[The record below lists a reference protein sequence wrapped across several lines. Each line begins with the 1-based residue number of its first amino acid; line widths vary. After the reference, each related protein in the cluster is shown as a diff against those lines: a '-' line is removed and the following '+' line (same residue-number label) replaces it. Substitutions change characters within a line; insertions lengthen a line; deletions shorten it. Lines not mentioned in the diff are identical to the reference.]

1 MSSFAGRMKEY
12 PTISLDRFDRENL
25 HARAYFLSH
34 CHKDHMKGLKGPIL
48 KRKLQFSRT
57 VRLYCSFVTKE
68 LLLSN
73 PKYAFWEEYI
83 VPLELESPTQISLV
97 DEASGEKE
105 EIVVTLLAAGH
116 CPGSVMFLFE
126 GSQGN
131 VLYTGDFRFAAGDA
145 SRIEHL
151 HSGSRVK
158 DIQTVYLDSTF
169 YDPRFYQIPSREA
182 CLNGISELVRNWIS
196 QSSYHVVWLNCK
208 AAYGY
213 EYLFTNLGE
222 EFNTQIHVKSLA
234 MFKKMPEIL
243 SYVTTDRRTQIHACR
258 HPKDEEFFQGSRLPC
273 GCTASDGT
281 PLRIISIKPSTM
293 WFGERMKKTKV
304 IIKTGASS
312 FRACFSFHSSYLEIK
327 DFLSYLQPVN
337 IYPSVIPLGRTLT
350 EVTQMLKLM
359 CRNQSD
365 QAASIYKPLGV
376 LKRSMVKR
384 PTYDSDS
391 DDELFDGL
399 DLAPVRKKM
408 GLNQEI
414 KNVKAQSPQKT
425 APPVSAD
432 KSLPVTVTDTQ
443 SVARNYVDCTESND
457 EEDDNEEEEDQ
468 QQEEENEGKGDTK
481 LTKEEVNRT
490 IKENER
496 NKETEKKKIELEG
509 RGSSDPPKW
518 EDFFTTET
526 LTDSQNSLN
535 SQLQSCC
542 SAPSPSLSRMTGSQ
556 TPELFS
562 DEEETPNDDG
572 NFSLTLSASLS
583 NHSSQNQD
591 SYLPDTLI
599 LQPEQG
605 GWEQGDLRT
614 NTVSQEKESNG
625 QNDQSE
631 LEELSESQVSSDF
644 DIPCTPES
652 KMPQP
657 DELSQLYR
665 KLASGKEVVIR
676 KRD

>member
-12 PTISLDRFDRENL
+12 PTVSLDRFDRENL
-25 HARAYFLSH
+25 LSRAYFLSH

-48 KRKLQFSRT
+48 KRKLEFSRT

-97 DEASGEKE
+97 DETSGEKE
-105 EIVVTLLAAGH
+105 DLVVTLLTAGH

-131 VLYTGDFRFAAGDA
+131 VLYTGDFRLAAGDA

-158 DIQTVYLDSTF
+158 DIQSIYLDSTF
-169 YDPRFYQIPSREA
+169 YDPRFYKIPTREV
-182 CLNGISELVRNWIS
+182 CLNGILELVGNWIS
-196 QSSYHVVWLNCK
+196 QSPYHVVWLNCK

-222 EFNTQIHVKSLA
+222 EFNTQIHVRSLA

-293 WFGERMKKTKV
+293 WFGERMRKTNV

-312 FRACFSFHSSYLEIK
+312 YRACFSFHSSYSELK
-327 DFLSYLQPVN
+327 DFLSYLRPVN
-337 IYPSVIPLGRTLT
+337 IYPSVIPIGRTLT
-350 EVTQMLKLM
+350 EVTQ
-359 CRNQSD
+359 
-365 QAASIYKPLGV
+365 I
-376 LKRSMVKR
+376 
-384 PTYDSDS
+384 
-391 DDELFDGL
+391 
-399 DLAPVRKKM
+399 
-408 GLNQEI
+408 
-414 KNVKAQSPQKT
+414 PQKT
-425 APPVSAD
+425 APPVPVEE
-432 KSLPVTVTDTQ
+432 SLPLAVTDAQ
-443 SVARNYVDCTESND
+443 PVARNFVDCTESND
-457 EEDDNEEEEDQ
+457 EEEDED
-468 QQEEENEGKGDTK
+468 QQEEEENAEKGDTK
-481 LTKEEVNRT
+481 LTKEET
-490 IKENER
+490 GAIKESER
-496 NKETEKKKIELEG
+496 NKEPEKKDTEVP
-509 RGSSDPPKW
+509 GSPNPPKW
-518 EDFFTTET
+518 EDFFTTDT

-542 SAPSPSLSRMTGSQ
+542 SVPSPAPSRLTGSQ

-562 DEEETPNDDG
+562 DEGETPDNDE

-583 NHSSQNQD
+583 NHSSQNLD
-591 SYLPDTLI
+591 SCLPDTLI

-605 GWEQGDLRT
+605 GREQGDKRPS
-614 NTVSQEKESNG
+614 TVAQEESN
-625 QNDQSE
+625 DQK
-631 LEELSESQVSSDF
+631 ELSESQVSSDY

-652 KMPQP
+652 KTPRP

-665 KLASGKEVVIR
+665 KLASGEDVIR